1 MHRTRSPSPKP
12 RLPPV
17 ETAIPSSA
25 IAALKPLDVE
35 RVGHLRTASTASTVS
50 TSSTEPGDEYVSF
63 QDNTPPPRTPVSKR
77 RRSILFAMTSNNDS
91 SASDVIAN
99 VAAAAALGNGLDTEN
114 GKKMAQNRR
123 KWRLGLFL
131 LLVVVFLWVVSSFM
145 VNSIFETEIY
155 RKPYLVTYL
164 CTASFSL
171 YLIRPLMDGSITLK
185 RKGFKSL
192 NTYDS
197 DDSPESVSLA
207 SDTEENLSSTE
218 AADRVSADL
227 ETAERRPDDSLTI
240 HETSMLSLQFCVLW
254 FAANWLANACLSYTS
269 VASGT
274 ILACT
279 SSFFTLLIG
288 SLVGVEKFSQR
299 KLFAIMASL
308 AGIFL
313 ISTQDSADDDEN
325 NNLTA
330 GSIIVGD
337 LMSLASAAI
346 YGLYT
351 SLLKVRIGDE
361 SRINMQLFFGFVG
374 IWNTI
379 ILWPVLLILHI
390 TGAERLEM
398 PPTPYVW
405 LILFL
410 NCLATLGSDY
420 LWIVTILLTSPLVV
434 TMGLSGT
441 IPLAVIGDILFN
453 HVHVSLW
460 YIVGAVLVGSAFF
473 VINRDEEKEHH
484 IISDYD
490 SAEDAQEIMV
500 S

>member
-1 MHRTRSPSPKP
+1 MPRTPSPSPKKN
-12 RLPPV
+12 LPLLD
-17 ETAIPSSA
+17 TAVPTP
-25 IAALKPLDVE
+25 ALADTE
-35 RVGHLRTASTASTVS
+35 RPGHLRTISTASTASTNS
-50 TSSTEPGDEYVSF
+50 TGPGAEYVSF
-63 QDNTPPPRTPVSKR
+63 QDNTPPPRTPVAKR
-77 RRSILFAMTSNNDS
+77 RRSILFAMTSGNDRN
-91 SASDVIAN
+91 ATLEN
-99 VAAAAALGNGLDTEN
+99 VEAAAALGNDVDTEDS
-114 GKKMAQNRR
+114 KMTKNRR
-123 KWRLGLFL
+123 KWRLGLIFL
-131 LLVVVFLWVVSSFM
+131 LIVVFLWVLSSFM
-145 VNSIFETEIY
+145 VNSIFETDIY

-171 YLIRPLMDGSITLK
+171 YLIRPLMDGSITLR

-192 NTYDS
+192 NTYDR
-197 DDSPESVSLA
+197 DNSPESVSLA
-207 SDTEENLSSTE
+207 SDAEDSRSSAE
-218 AADRVSADL
+218 VADRVSADL
-227 ETAERRPDDSLTI
+227 DTAASNGLTI

-288 SLVGVEKFSQR
+288 SLFGVEKFTHR
-299 KLFAIMASL
+299 KLFAIAASL
-308 AGIFL
+308 VGIIL

-330 GSIIVGD
+330 GSIVVGD
-337 LMSLASAAI
+337 LMSLGSAAI

-351 SLLKVRIGDE
+351 SLLKLRIGDE
-361 SRINMQLFFGFVG
+361 SRINMQIFFGFVG

-379 ILWPVLLILHI
+379 MLWPVLVVLHL

-441 IPLAVIGDILFN
+441 IPLAVIGDIIFN

-460 YIVGAVLVGSAFF
+460 YLVGAILVGSAFF
-473 VINRDEEKEHH
+473 VINRDEEREHH
-484 IISDYD
+484 VIPDD
-490 SAEDAQEIMV
+490 AGAEDAQEITV

>member
-1 MHRTRSPSPKP
+1 
-12 RLPPV
+12 
-17 ETAIPSSA
+17 
-25 IAALKPLDVE
+25 
-35 RVGHLRTASTASTVS
+35 
-50 TSSTEPGDEYVSF
+50 
-63 QDNTPPPRTPVSKR
+63 
-77 RRSILFAMTSNNDS
+77 MTNNNDNG
-91 SASDVIAN
+91 AADVMAN

-114 GKKMAQNRR
+114 SKQMSQNRR
-123 KWRLGLFL
+123 KWRLGLCL
-131 LLVVVFLWVVSSFM
+131 LLVVVFLWVISSFM

-171 YLIRPLMDGSITLK
+171 YLIRPLMDGSITLR
-185 RKGFKSL
+185 RKGF

-218 AADRVSADL
+218 AVGRV
-227 ETAERRPDDSLTI
+227 AERRPDDSLTTR
-240 HETSMLSLQFCVLW
+240 ETSMLSLQFCVLW

-279 SSFFTLLIG
+279 SSFFTLIIG

-441 IPLAVIGDILFN
+441 IPLAVIGDIIFN

-460 YIVGAVLVGSAFF
+460 YLIGALLVGSAFF

-484 IISDYD
+484 IIPDDDDD
-490 SAEDAQEIMV
+490 SVEDARDITV
-500 S
+500 P

>member
-1 MHRTRSPSPKP
+1 
-12 RLPPV
+12 
-17 ETAIPSSA
+17 
-25 IAALKPLDVE
+25 
-35 RVGHLRTASTASTVS
+35 
-50 TSSTEPGDEYVSF
+50 
-63 QDNTPPPRTPVSKR
+63 
-77 RRSILFAMTSNNDS
+77 MTSTGDS
-91 SASDVIAN
+91 SAAV
-99 VAAAAALGNGLDTEN
+99 VLGNGLDGDD
-114 GKKMAQNRR
+114 GKQTMAHKRR
-123 KWRLGLFL
+123 KWRLGLFF
-131 LLVVVFLWVVSSFM
+131 LLVVVFLWVISSFM
-145 VNSIFETEIY
+145 VNSIFETNIY

-171 YLIRPLMDGSITLK
+171 YLIRPLLDGSITL
-185 RKGFKSL
+185 RPKGVKSL
-192 NTYDS
+192 NTYDTE
-197 DDSPESVSLA
+197 DSPESVSLA
-207 SDTEENLSSTE
+207 SDTEENGSSTE
-218 AADRVSADL
+218 LADSAGVKTDNGL
-227 ETAERRPDDSLTI
+227 SV

-254 FAANWLANACLSYTS
+254 FGANWLANACLSYTS

-279 SSFFTLLIG
+279 SSFFTLIIG
-288 SLVGVEKFSQR
+288 SLFGVEKFSQR
-299 KLFAIMASL
+299 KLLAIVASL

-313 ISTQDSADDDEN
+313 ISTQDQAEDDES

-351 SLLKVRIGDE
+351 SLLKLRIGDE

-441 IPLAVIGDILFN
+441 IPLAVIGDIVFN
-453 HVHVSLW
+453 HVHVSVW
-460 YIVGAVLVGSAFF
+460 YVIGAILVGSAFF

-484 IISDYD
+484 VIPDDDGI
-490 SAEDAQEIMV
+490 EDAQEVTV

>member
-1 MHRTRSPSPKP
+1 MHRTSSPSPTKK
-12 RLPPV
+12 LPPV
-17 ETAIPSSA
+17 ETSIPRPGL
-25 IAALKPLDVE
+25 AAGTSVDA
-35 RVGHLRTASTASTVS
+35 GLRSVSTASTVDT
-50 TSSTEPGDEYVSF
+50 TSSEPGAEYVSF
-63 QDNTPPPRTPVSKR
+63 QDNTPAPRTPIVKR
-77 RRSILFAMTSNNDS
+77 RRSILFAMTGNSDS
-91 SASDVIAN
+91 S
-99 VAAAAALGNGLDTEN
+99 AAAAAMGNTLDSDD
-114 GKKMAQNRR
+114 GKTMAQNRR
-123 KWRLGLFL
+123 KWRLGLFF
-131 LLVVVFLWVVSSFM
+131 LLVVVILWVLSSFM
-145 VNSIFETEIY
+145 VNSIFETNIY

-171 YLIRPLMDGSITLK
+171 YLIRPLMDGTITL
-185 RKGFKSL
+185 RTNGFKSL
-192 NTYDS
+192 NTYDQE
-197 DDSPESVSLA
+197 DSPESVSLA

-218 AADRVSADL
+218 PV
-227 ETAERRPDDSLTI
+227 DSLGLKKEDGLSI
-240 HETSMLSLQFCVLW
+240 RETSMLSLQFCVLW
-254 FAANWLANACLSYTS
+254 FGANWLANACLSYTS

-279 SSFFTLLIG
+279 SSFFTLIIG
-288 SLVGVEKFSQR
+288 SLFGVEKFSQR
-299 KLFAIMASL
+299 KLLAIIASL
-308 AGIFL
+308 MGIFL
-313 ISTQDSADDDEN
+313 ISTQDQAEDDES

-330 GSIIVGD
+330 GSIVVGD
-337 LMSLASAAI
+337 LMSLSSAAI

-379 ILWPVLLILHI
+379 ILWPVLVILHI

-441 IPLAVIGDILFN
+441 IPLAVIGDIVFN
-453 HVHVSLW
+453 HVRVSVW
-460 YIVGAVLVGSAFF
+460 YIFGALLVGSAFF
-473 VINRDEEKEHH
+473 VINRDEEKEHN
-484 IISDYD
+484 IIPDD
-490 SAEDAQEIMV
+490 HGVEDAQEV
-500 S
+500 TVA

>member
-1 MHRTRSPSPKP
+1 
-12 RLPPV
+12 
-17 ETAIPSSA
+17 
-25 IAALKPLDVE
+25 
-35 RVGHLRTASTASTVS
+35 
-50 TSSTEPGDEYVSF
+50 
-63 QDNTPPPRTPVSKR
+63 
-77 RRSILFAMTSNNDS
+77 MT
-91 SASDVIAN
+91 
-99 VAAAAALGNGLDTEN
+99 
-114 GKKMAQNRR
+114 KNRR
-123 KWRLGLFL
+123 KWRLGLIFL
-131 LLVVVFLWVVSSFM
+131 LIVVFLWVLSSFM
-145 VNSIFETEIY
+145 VNSIFETDIY

-171 YLIRPLMDGSITLK
+171 YLIRPLMDGSITLR

-192 NTYDS
+192 NTYDR
-197 DDSPESVSLA
+197 DNSPESVSLA
-207 SDTEENLSSTE
+207 SDAEDSRSSAE
-218 AADRVSADL
+218 VADRVSADL
-227 ETAERRPDDSLTI
+227 DTAASNGLTI

-288 SLVGVEKFSQR
+288 SLFGVEKFTHR
-299 KLFAIMASL
+299 KLFAIAASL
-308 AGIFL
+308 VGIIL

-330 GSIIVGD
+330 GSIVVGD
-337 LMSLASAAI
+337 LMSLGSAAI

-351 SLLKVRIGDE
+351 SLLKLRIGDE
-361 SRINMQLFFGFVG
+361 SRINMQIFFGFVG

-379 ILWPVLLILHI
+379 MLWPVLVVLHL

-441 IPLAVIGDILFN
+441 IPLAVIGDIIFN

-460 YIVGAVLVGSAFF
+460 YLVGAILVGSAFF
-473 VINRDEEKEHH
+473 VINRDEEREHH
-484 IISDYD
+484 VIPDD
-490 SAEDAQEIMV
+490 AGAEDAQEITV